1 MLRVTLRQ
9 LLGHKLRLAPDRAA
23 VALGVAFVA
32 GTFVLSD
39 TMNKAFDGL
48 YDGLSKGTDVTVQAA
63 NAFDSIEN
71 IGVTRPIDES
81 LVDAAALG
89 AGRGRGRW
97 RHQRLRAGG
106 RQGR

>member
-1 MLRVTLRQ
+1 MLRVALRQ
-9 LLGHKLRLAPDRAA
+9 LLGHKLRLALTALA

-48 YDGLSKGTDVTVQAA
+48 YQGLSKGTDVTVQAA

-71 IGVTRPIDES
+71 IGVTRPIDQA
-81 LVDAAALG
+81 LVEK
-89 AGRGRGRW
+89 
-97 RHQRLRAGG
+97 LRTVPG
-106 RQGR
+106 